1 MVRSCILIDPDE
13 QLLSSAHTTFP
24 NSVIAVSKECIQRF
38 AREAFKEVFQVEAK
52 HCTVPRLYSS
62 LINPEK
68 YLREEDHERIERVMK
83 KRPRL
88 HAAYIAYQDFLNSL
102 EGKWNVEKLLEWA
115 GSMPDYLEEYA
126 EGKPVDPIQ
135 EFDIISDILM
145 LFRNEVNQ
153 YLSLKEDPAPS
164 LAASIAAIEEALA
177 NMPYCIYDVL
187 QARMLLNTPNELI
200 TIGDKTY
207 RLGIPIDQLV
217 SKIYDVN
224 EMIRQKRENDRDGY
238 DTENESSGH

>member
-1 MVRSCILIDPDE
+1 
-13 QLLSSAHTTFP
+13 
-24 NSVIAVSKECIQRF
+24 
-38 AREAFKEVFQVEAK
+38 
-52 HCTVPRLYSS
+52 
-62 LINPEK
+62 
-68 YLREEDHERIERVMK
+68 
-83 KRPRL
+83 
-88 HAAYIAYQDFLNSL
+88 
-102 EGKWNVEKLLEWA
+102 
-115 GSMPDYLEEYA
+115 MPDYLEEYA
-126 EGKPVDPIQ
+126 EDKPVEPIQ
-135 EFDIISDILM
+135 EFDIISDILT

-153 YLSLKEDPAPS
+153 YLSLQEDPAPS
-164 LAASIAAIEEALA
+164 LAASIAAIDEALA

-200 TIGDKTY
+200 EIGDKTY